1 MLTLKAYSFLDIF
14 SYTMLM
20 QMTLPFL
27 RNEKSVSEVIKTSTN
42 FLFFLGS
49 KSVMQNVK
57 LLALVSKR
65 GLR

>member
-1 MLTLKAYSFLDIF
+1 
-14 SYTMLM
+14 M

-27 RNEKSVSEVIKTSTN
+27 RNEKSATEVIKTSTN

-57 LLALVSKR
+57 LLALVLKR